1 MEMDWL
7 AVIGYIIAPI
17 TGIVTWIFSHQKR
30 KNDTVVEMQQI
41 IDTMLAKN
49 TELYNYILQL
59 HSENIQLLNEN
70 AEFGKTITQFTKQ

>member
-1 MEMDWL
+1 
-7 AVIGYIIAPI
+7 
-17 TGIVTWIFSHQKR
+17 
-30 KNDTVVEMQQI
+30 MQQI